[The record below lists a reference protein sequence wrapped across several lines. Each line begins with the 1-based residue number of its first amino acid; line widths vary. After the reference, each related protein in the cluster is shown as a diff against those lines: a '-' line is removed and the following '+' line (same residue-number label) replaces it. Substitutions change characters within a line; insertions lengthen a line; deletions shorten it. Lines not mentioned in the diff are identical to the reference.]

1 MAKLMRWAAYG
12 VAGVVGLLMVAAAI
26 VWLLSWQQLSSAPRP
41 HPEHLVQPTAAQLAD
56 APRMAHA
63 LGCFSCH
70 GEGLR
75 GNKMFDQPIIG
86 RIWAPNLTLMAAHAS
101 DDEIGRA
108 IRQGISDEG
117 SPLIVMPAESFQF
130 LSDEEVGALIAM
142 IRALP
147 RGGATAPE
155 PSFGPIGRLG
165 LAMGRFNTAP
175 TLIARFSRQQPIEA
189 GARFEPGR
197 RLAMLNCSSCHG
209 PRLGGQ
215 EAAPGEISPD
225 LTIVGAYDLPA
236 FRKLLRTGVPAGG
249 QKLKMMGPTARSDL
263 SHLTDSEIEQ
273 LHSYLVARAQALG
286 H

>member
-1 MAKLMRWAAYG
+1 MAKLLRWAAYG
-12 VAGVVGLLMVAAAI
+12 VAGIAGLLLIAAAS
-26 VWLLSWQQLSSAPRP
+26 VWLLSSQKLSSAPAP
-41 HPEHLVQPTAAQLAD
+41 HKEHLAQPAPSQLAD

-75 GNKMFDQPIIG
+75 GNKMFDQPMIG
-86 RIWAPNLTLMAAHAS
+86 TIWAPNLTFMAAHAS
-101 DDEIGRA
+101 DDQIARA

-117 SPLIVMPAESFQF
+117 PPLVVMPAESFQF
-130 LSDEEVGALIAM
+130 LSDEEVASLIAM

-147 RGGATAPE
+147 RGGARTPE
-155 PSFGPIGRLG
+155 PRFGPIGRFG
-165 LAMGRFNTAP
+165 LAIGRFNTAP
-175 TLIARFSRQQPIEA
+175 TLIAKFSHEQPIDV

-197 RLAMLNCSSCHG
+197 RIAMLNCSSCHG

-225 LTIVGAYDLPA
+225 LMIVGAYDLPA
-236 FRKLLRTGVPAGG
+236 FKKLLRTGVPAGG
-249 QKLKMMGPTARSDL
+249 QKLRMMGPTARSDL

-273 LHSYLVARAQALG
+273 LHSYLVARAQALS

>member
-1 MAKLMRWAAYG
+1 MAKLLRWVAYG
-12 VAGVVGLLMVAAAI
+12 VAGIAGLLLIAAAT
-26 VWLLSWQQLSSAPRP
+26 VWLLSWQKLSDAPKS
-41 HPEHLVQPTAAQLAD
+41 HPEHLVRPTPAQLAD

-70 GEGLR
+70 GDGLQ
-75 GNKMFDQPIIG
+75 GNKMFDRPMIG
-86 RIWAPNLTLMAAHAS
+86 TIWAPNLTLTAAHAS
-101 DDEIGRA
+101 DDEIARA

-117 SPLIVMPAESFQF
+117 PPLVVMPAESFQF
-130 LSDEEVGALIAM
+130 LSDEEVAALIAM

-147 RGGATAPE
+147 RGGTTTPR
-155 PSFGPIGRLG
+155 PRFGPIGRLG
-165 LAMGRFNTAP
+165 LVIGRFNTAP
-175 TLIARFSRQQPIEA
+175 TLIAKFSQQQPIHL
-189 GARFEPGR
+189 GVRFEPGR

-236 FRKLLRTGVPAGG
+236 FRKLLRTGVPASG
-249 QKLKMMGPTARSDL
+249 QKLAMMGPTARSDL
-263 SHLTDSEIEQ
+263 RYLTDSQIEQ
-273 LHSYLVARAQALG
+273 LHSYLVARAQALS

>member
-12 VAGVVGLLMVAAAI
+12 VAGVVGLLMIGAAV
-26 VWLLSWQQLSSAPRP
+26 VWLLSWQRLRSAPKP

-70 GEGLR
+70 GDGLR
-75 GNKMFDQPIIG
+75 GHKMFDKPMIG
-86 RIWAPNLTLMAAHAS
+86 TIWAPNLTLMAAHAS

-117 SPLIVMPAESFQF
+117 SPLVIMPAESFQF
-130 LSDEEVGALIAM
+130 LSDGQVGALIAM

-147 RGGATAPE
+147 RGGTRTPE
-155 PSFGPIGRLG
+155 PFFGPIGRLG
-165 LAMGRFNTAP
+165 LALGRFNTAP
-175 TLIARFSRQQPIEA
+175 ALIARFSQQQPIDV

-197 RLAMLNCSSCHG
+197 RLAMTNCSGCHG

-263 SHLTDSEIEQ
+263 GHLTDSEVEQ
-273 LHSYLVARAQALG
+273 LHSYLVARAQALS